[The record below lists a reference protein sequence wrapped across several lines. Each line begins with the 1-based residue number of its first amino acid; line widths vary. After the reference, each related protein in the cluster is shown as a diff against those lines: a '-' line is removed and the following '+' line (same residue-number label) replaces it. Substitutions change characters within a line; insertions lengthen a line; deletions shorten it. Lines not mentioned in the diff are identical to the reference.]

1 MLLHRVIARA
11 WEAYRL
17 MWKSL
22 QISTRSLIL
31 GSVACIIITI
41 SSLYSAL
48 KMGALP
54 WPTVFAAIISLCALR
69 VMGKTDSNEV
79 NITHTIM
86 SAGAMVAGGLAFTIP
101 GIWILDANSNI
112 NYMQV
117 LTVALSGSILGLV
130 CSAIMR
136 KRFIVSSELEYPLGV
151 SAASVISN
159 GTSGNKAGLKLF
171 LSMGISGLFA
181 FVRDY
186 FMLVPAVLFS
196 SAAIPGVAMGVYAS
210 PLMASVGFIVG
221 GLGVLFLTIGSLFG
235 NIALNS
241 ALPILDFA
249 GNVSAPAIVANLGMG
264 IMIGG
269 GLAVLVSTVSN
280 RFKSGYNASDNAKPK
295 NNRAVLAGLGTAC
308 IALIICMFLDVEP
321 FASVFIVA
329 FSWIACIMACQSVG
343 YSGIDPMEVFGVIA
357 VMILALFSDV
367 SQVQLFF
374 IAGVV
379 SVAAGLTGD
388 LMNDFKAGHILNS
401 NFKGQWVGQVIGSIL
416 GCLVAVAGLAVLYQ
430 AYGPTSFGVGEFFVS
445 AQANV
450 VATMVS
456 GNVVW
461 PAFTTGLV
469 IGLVIQLLNKPA
481 MMLGLGVY
489 LPIYLCAAIIVGG
502 IIKFVFNAFVKN
514 RQDKEGLENDST
526 VIASGILG
534 GESIAG
540 VVIALMMLASEVAV

>member
-1 MLLHRVIARA
+1 
-11 WEAYRL
+11 

-22 QISTRSLIL
+22 QISSRCLIL
-31 GSVACIIITI
+31 GCVACIVITI

-54 WPTVFAAIISLCALR
+54 WPTVFAAIISLYALR
-69 VMGKTDSNEV
+69 AMGKTSNNEV

-101 GIWILDANSNI
+101 GIWIMDSSAHI
-112 NYMQV
+112 DFVQV
-117 LTVALSGSILGLV
+117 FIVALCGSILGLI

-136 KRFIVSSELEYPLGV
+136 KSFIVNSQLEYPLGI

-159 GTSGNKAGLKLF
+159 DSSGKKSGFKLF
-171 LSMGISGLFA
+171 MSMGISGIFA
-181 FVRDY
+181 FIRDY
-186 FMLVPAVLFS
+186 FMLVPAVLFPS
-196 SAAIPGVAMGVYAS
+196 TAIPGVAMGVYAS
-210 PLMASVGFIVG
+210 PLMASVGFMVG
-221 GLGVLFLTIGSLFG
+221 SMGVLFLAAGALIGNIGL
-235 NIALNS
+235 NIAL
-241 ALPILDFA
+241 PFLDFSQNIGA
-249 GNVSAPAIVANLGMG
+249 SAIISNLGMG
-264 IMIGG
+264 VMIGG
-269 GLAVLVSTVSN
+269 GLAVIVCAVSK
-280 RFKSGYNASDNAKPK
+280 RLKLKRDAKDVAPAK
-295 NNRAVLAGLGTAC
+295 DKWGVLAGLATAC
-308 IALIICMFLDVEP
+308 VALIICMFLDVEP
-321 FASVFIVA
+321 LVSVFIVA

-357 VMILALFSDV
+357 VLMVALFSDI

-388 LMNDFKAGHILNS
+388 VMNDFKAGHILGS
-401 NFKGQWVGQVIGSIL
+401 NFRGQWVGQVIGSIL
-416 GCLVAVAGLAVLYQ
+416 GCFVAVFGLVVLYQ
-430 AYGPTSFGVGEFFVS
+430 AYGPTSFGIGEFFVS

-461 PAFTTGLV
+461 LAFVVGLV
-469 IGLVIQLLNKPA
+469 IGLVVALLNKPA
-481 MMLGLGVY
+481 MMLGLGIY
-489 LPIYLCAAIIVGG
+489 LPLYLSATIIVGG
-502 IIKFVFNAFVKN
+502 IIRFIFNALAKN
-514 RQDKEGLENDST
+514 RSDKEYLENDST

-540 VVIALMMLASEVAV
+540 VVIAIIILTTGVAAA